1 MEHVLNHTLA
11 TSEPNGQTDRRI
23 RPQSAFVPRQSYFK
37 HKGEDDDVGR
47 PVLQHKPLDKGEFT
61 QLSLAKVFEDDPGMR
76 PKVFAPPSVNKVSY
90 ALMSHDIAGAV
101 PVLKCAPNKPR
112 DTDPNAPRYVLPGAS
127 SVSVEAAAAIG
138 APAAAVPTAAAD
150 VTPDVTTLTP
160 RQHYHQ
166 YSTQQTQQHRNVRD
180 TLNVSD
186 INAVD
191 SVMERPNKLETRST
205 QLNTRDVEGSWPGWE
220 PPFRAHVGKNL
231 RDPGL
236 DVSDISGTY
245 RRRRIFSARPTLG
258 SNRGPAGAAST
269 ASREA
274 PSQPR
279 PPPPQAAAAATAGM
293 QLPDQRQPCE
303 ASVSGER
310 QQPQQPQSHLP
321 PPLPCQPVQHETG
334 SQQPWSSEGSS
345 GGSSGATR
353 RYSHPIRQLRQDSQQ
368 HPDEQPQKQEPVVH
382 AAGAWPTT
390 VILPLR
396 PVISPPPFATH
407 IPTGSVAAV
416 LSTALDPTIASETA
430 AVADHPAATV
440 GKPTPGR
447 RDVRARHNAKLT
459 LADVQRADSAE
470 AQRVI
475 MSLRPS
481 REALEEFFSSCR
493 RLDREACGKVAP
505 TDFLHAL
512 ERANL
517 LEAVAPGVP
526 DIGVEP
532 AAAAKALARGLQD
545 GCGMVSYR
553 NLARALLGQ
562 TLTQRSSSSKAPMPA
577 MPVAPAT
584 SAAAATTQ
592 ASAAAAAA
600 EPATT
605 TAVNLSP
612 GSAAPVAAVSAV
624 PAVAEAAE
632 PRVPQTPLIS
642 ASGAGAALRP
652 TISRQTSDMQGDD
665 NAKVGRPVH
674 ADGSD
679 SGSGITAT
687 ATSNDGGHG
696 AKRSSDEPSW
706 TVTAQGTMASRRSV
720 NWAPEPP
727 SQGADP
733 VADNSQVAAPAMP
746 RTPPNLQ
753 DQRRLELQEQQ
764 LRREGSARRRPYS
777 AAPGGSKGA
786 GAVAEVFK
794 LLGAAQPILYNTP
807 PPPAVHV
814 PAQPAAVTT
823 SAAQVPA
830 SSAAAGAT
838 RTPAAST
845 PPQQDTLAVSAP
857 PSSTPAAE
865 PYDGMGF
872 GPHWPPEPRPN
883 NLQKRST
890 TTIMEG
896 SNLQLRDV
904 CDMTYFPYKAHA
916 LWFGGRVGPDGAE
929 APGGPAEAARE
940 YQPSVDP
947 LSFLVGKGHHR
958 VHIPPSGHRLEPE
971 VEAALVAKLRPKS
984 ALGGSPEGDARV
996 KTASSLVN
1004 QLNVDNPLLYPG
1016 RVDPTTVAGEAL
1028 KGMLGSLY
1036 STAGAGSSTS
1046 ASGNH
1051 AAAAAGAARPATASP
1066 RRSTHSRSASVSKS
1080 VSLPLNSR
1088 ASGGVGPAGS
1098 IRVGRAALERQIH
1111 REELAA
1117 VRRLC

>member
-1 MEHVLNHTLA
+1 MEHVLNHALS
-11 TSEPNGQTDRRI
+11 TSEPRGQYDRRM

-37 HKGEDDDVGR
+37 QKGEDDDVGR

-76 PKVFAPPSVNKVSY
+76 PKIFAPPSVNKISY

-101 PVLKCAPNKPR
+101 PVLKCAPHKPR
-112 DTDPNAPRYVLPGAS
+112 DTDPNAPRYVLPGTS
-127 SVSVEAAAAIG
+127 SATVEAATTTADL
-138 APAAAVPTAAAD
+138 AAAVPTAAAD
-150 VTPDVTTLTP
+150 VIADAPVLTP
-160 RQHYHQ
+160 RQPYQ
-166 YSTQQTQQHRNVRD
+166 PYSTQQTQQQQHRNARD

-186 INAVD
+186 INAVN
-191 SVMERPNKLETRST
+191 SVTERAHKLETRNT
-205 QLNTRDVEGSWPGWE
+205 PLNTRDVEGSWPGWE

-258 SNRGPAGAAST
+258 SNRGSAGALSS
-269 ASREA
+269 ASRET
-274 PSQPR
+274 PSR
-279 PPPPQAAAAATAGM
+279 PPPAPHAAAAATTGV

-310 QQPQQPQSHLP
+310 QQPQQQPSYLP
-321 PPLPCQPVQHETG
+321 PPLSWQPVQYETG
-334 SQQPWSSEGSS
+334 NQQPWSSEGSS

-368 HPDEQPQKQEPVVH
+368 QPDEQPQKQEEPVVH

-390 VILPLR
+390 VTLPLR
-396 PVISPPPFATH
+396 PAISPPPFATH

-416 LSTALDPTIASETA
+416 LSTALDPVIASQTA

-447 RDVRARHNAKLT
+447 RDARARHNAKII

-475 MSLRPS
+475 SLLRPS
-481 REALEEFFSSCR
+481 REAVEEFFSSCR

-505 TDFLHAL
+505 TDFLHAV

-517 LEAVAPGVP
+517 LEAVASSTAGT
-526 DIGVEP
+526 GVEP
-532 AAAAKALARGLQD
+532 VAAAKALARGLQD
-545 GCGMVSYR
+545 GYGMVSYR
-553 NLARALLGQ
+553 NLAKALLGQ
-562 TLTQRSSSSKAPMPA
+562 SFTRLSSSSKAPVPA
-577 MPVAPAT
+577 APVAPVT
-584 SAAAATTQ
+584 VTAAARTQ

-600 EPATT
+600 AAAPATT
-605 TAVNLSP
+605 TAINVSPAALDATLS
-612 GSAAPVAAVSAV
+612 
-624 PAVAEAAE
+624 AVAEAAE
-632 PRVPQTPLIS
+632 LRVPQGLVP

-652 TISRQTSDMQGDD
+652 TISRQTSDIQGDG

-679 SGSGITAT
+679 SGSGIAVTAT
-687 ATSNDGGHG
+687 NNDGDYG
-696 AKRSSDEPSW
+696 AKGSSDEPSE
-706 TVTAQGTMASRRSV
+706 TVAAQGTMAARRCV
-720 NWAPEPP
+720 NWAPQPP
-727 SQGADP
+727 AQGADP
-733 VADNSQVAAPAMP
+733 VPDNSQLAAPAMP
-746 RTPPNLQ
+746 RTPPNPQ

-764 LRREGSARRRPYS
+764 LRREGSVRRRPCS
-777 AAPGGSKGA
+777 AMPGGSKGA

-794 LLGAAQPILYNTP
+794 LLGAAQPILYDTP
-807 PPPAVHV
+807 APLAVHV
-814 PAQPAAVTT
+814 PAKPAAVPTPV
-823 SAAQVPA
+823 AQVPA
-830 SSAAAGAT
+830 PSVAADAT
-838 RTPAAST
+838 RTPAANT
-845 PPQQDTLAVSAP
+845 PPQQDALVVSAP
-857 PSSTPAAE
+857 ATSTPAAE

-872 GPHWPPEPRPN
+872 GPHWPPEPRPS

-890 TTIMEG
+890 ATIMEG

-929 APGGPAEAARE
+929 APGGPADAARE

-947 LSFLVGKGHHR
+947 LSFLVGKGQHR
-958 VHIPPSGHRLEPE
+958 VHIPPTGHRLEPE
-971 VEAALVAKLRPKS
+971 VEAALIAKLRPKS
-984 ALGGSPEGDARV
+984 ALGGSPEADVRV

-1004 QLNVDNPLLYPG
+1004 QLSVDNPLLYPG
-1016 RVDPTTVAGEAL
+1016 RVDPTTPAGEAL
-1028 KGMLGSLY
+1028 KSMLGSLY
-1036 STAGAGSSTS
+1036 STAVAGSSTG
-1046 ASGNH
+1046 ASGNR
-1051 AAAAAGAARPATASP
+1051 AAAAGVARPATASP

-1080 VSLPLNSR
+1080 VSLPSNSK
-1088 ASGGVGPAGS
+1088 ASGGVSPAGS
-1098 IRVGRAALERQIH
+1098 IRVGRAALERLI
-1111 REELAA
+1111 RGEELAA

>member
-1 MEHVLNHTLA
+1 MEHVLNHALS
-11 TSEPNGQTDRRI
+11 TSESRGQPDRRM

-37 HKGEDDDVGR
+37 QKGEDDDVGR

-76 PKVFAPPSVNKVSY
+76 PKVFAPPSVNKISY
-90 ALMSHDIAGAV
+90 ALMSHDIAGAA
-101 PVLKCAPNKPR
+101 PVLKCAPHKPR
-112 DTDPNAPRYVLPGAS
+112 DTDPNAPRYVLPGTS
-127 SVSVEAAAAIG
+127 SATAEAATTTAAPS
-138 APAAAVPTAAAD
+138 AVVPTAATD
-150 VTPDVTTLTP
+150 VTADAPVLTP
-160 RQHYHQ
+160 RQHYQQ
-166 YSTQQTQQHRNVRD
+166 YSTQQTQQQQHRNARD

-186 INAVD
+186 INAVN
-191 SVMERPNKLETRST
+191 SVTERAHKLETRNT
-205 QLNTRDVEGSWPGWE
+205 QFQTRDVEGSWPGWE

-258 SNRGPAGAAST
+258 SNRGSAGAAST
-269 ASREA
+269 ALRET
-274 PSQPR
+274 PSR
-279 PPPPQAAAAATAGM
+279 PPPPGTQAAAAATTGVH
-293 QLPDQRQPCE
+293 LSDQRQPCE

-310 QQPQQPQSHLP
+310 QQPQQPPSYLP
-321 PPLPCQPVQHETG
+321 PPLSWQPVQYETG
-334 SQQPWSSEGSS
+334 NQQPWSSEASS

-368 HPDEQPQKQEPVVH
+368 QPDEQPQKQEEPVVH

-390 VILPLR
+390 VTLPLR

-416 LSTALDPTIASETA
+416 LSTALDPAIASQTA

-447 RDVRARHNAKLT
+447 RDARARHNAKIT

-475 MSLRPS
+475 SSLRPS
-481 REALEEFFSSCR
+481 REAVEEFFSSCR

-505 TDFLHAL
+505 TDFLHAV

-517 LEAVAPGVP
+517 LEAVASGTA
-526 DIGVEP
+526 DTGMEP

-553 NLARALLGQ
+553 NLAKALLGQ
-562 TLTQRSSSSKAPMPA
+562 TLTRRSSSSKAPVPA
-577 MPVAPAT
+577 APVAPVTAT
-584 SAAAATTQ
+584 AAATTQ
-592 ASAAAAAA
+592 ASAAAAA
-600 EPATT
+600 PATT
-605 TAVNLSP
+605 TAVSVSP
-612 GSAAPVAAVSAV
+612 GAASIDAAVSTV
-624 PAVAEAAE
+624 SAVAEAAE
-632 PRVPQTPLIS
+632 LRIPQTLVS
-642 ASGAGAALRP
+642 SSGAGTALRP
-652 TISRQTSDMQGDD
+652 TISRQTSDMQGDG

-679 SGSGITAT
+679 SGSGIAAT
-687 ATSNDGGHG
+687 ATSNDGGYG
-696 AKRSSDEPSW
+696 ARGSSDEPPG
-706 TVTAQGTMASRRSV
+706 TIAAQGTMASRRCV
-720 NWAPEPP
+720 NWAPQPP
-727 SQGADP
+727 SQGAEP
-733 VADNSQVAAPAMP
+733 VPDNSQLAAPAMP
-746 RTPPNLQ
+746 RTPPNLH

-764 LRREGSARRRPYS
+764 LRREGSVRRRPCS
-777 AAPGGSKGA
+777 AMPGGSKGA

-794 LLGAAQPILYNTP
+794 LLGAAQPILYDTP
-807 PPPAVHV
+807 APAAVHV
-814 PAQPAAVTT
+814 PAQPAAGPT
-823 SAAQVPA
+823 SVAQVPA

-838 RTPAAST
+838 RNPAAIT
-845 PPQQDTLAVSAP
+845 PPQQDALVVSAP
-857 PSSTPAAE
+857 APSTPAAE

-872 GPHWPPEPRPN
+872 GPHWPPEPRPS

-890 TTIMEG
+890 ATIMEG

-916 LWFGGRVGPDGAE
+916 LWFGGRVGPDGVE
-929 APGGPAEAARE
+929 APGGPADAARE

-947 LSFLVGKGHHR
+947 LSFLVGKGQHR
-958 VHIPPSGHRLEPE
+958 VHIPPTGQRLEPE
-971 VEAALVAKLRPKS
+971 VEAALVAKLRPKP
-984 ALGGSPEGDARV
+984 ALGGSPEADVRV

-1004 QLNVDNPLLYPG
+1004 QLNVDNPLMYPG
-1016 RVDPTTVAGEAL
+1016 RVDPTTPAGEAL

-1036 STAGAGSSTS
+1036 STGSSTG
-1046 ASGNH
+1046 ASGNR
-1051 AAAAAGAARPATASP
+1051 AAAAGAARPATASP
-1066 RRSTHSRSASVSKS
+1066 RRSAHSRSASVSKS
-1080 VSLPLNSR
+1080 VSLPSNSR
-1088 ASGGVGPAGS
+1088 SSGGVSPAS
-1098 IRVGRAALERQIH
+1098 SVRVGRAALERLIR